1 VPQNTLTS
9 VFEEQIMRKLA
20 QWLWPLL
27 FLSPLAANAADEVN
41 KEPAPPSASTP
52 QHRLLND
59 RFRFSLGGY
68 RAESTTEARL
78 STATGGAGADV
89 NFEDLLGLEKIR
101 LIGEASMYWRFAERW
116 RVDLGYW
123 SLNRSGVRT
132 LEADVEWGGNNYT
145 AGTVVNSNYKISDLR
160 AAVGYSF
167 FRRPDKELGVGAGL
181 HRAGIG
187 TSIDAAGFGAT
198 NQSVTAPLPFL
209 MLYGNFALTDTWAL
223 SLRSDWLSLSY
234 DKYSGGI
241 RATAVD
247 FVYQPFTH
255 WAFGFG
261 VHSLT
266 LKLDVNNPSSQLQT
280 RLVFQGPAAFAS
292 FSY

>member
-1 VPQNTLTS
+1 
-9 VFEEQIMRKLA
+9 MRKLA
-20 QWLWPLL
+20 HWLWPLL
-27 FLSPLAANAADEVN
+27 FAVPLAGYAADEVN
-41 KEPAPPSASTP
+41 KEPAPVSASTP

-59 RFRFSLGGY
+59 SFRLTLGGF

-78 STATGGAGADV
+78 SPATGGAGVDV
-89 NFEDLLGLEKIR
+89 NFEDMLGLDKIR
-101 LIGEASMYWRFAERW
+101 LIGEASLYWRFAERW

-123 SLNRSGVRT
+123 SLNRNGTRT
-132 LEADVEWGGNNYT
+132 LDADVEWGGNNYT
-145 AGTVVNSNYKISDLR
+145 AGTVVNSNYKISDTR
-160 AAVGYSF
+160 VAVGYSF
-167 FRRPDKELGVGAGL
+167 FRRPDKELGVGIGV
-181 HRAGIG
+181 HRAGIE
-187 TSIDAAGFGAT
+187 TSLDAAGVGAA

-223 SLRSDWLSLSY
+223 SLRTDWLSLSY

-266 LKLDVNNPSSQLQT
+266 VKLDVNNPSSQLQT

>member
-1 VPQNTLTS
+1 M
-9 VFEEQIMRKLA
+9 IMRGLKH
-20 QWLWPLL
+20 WISL
-27 FLSPLAANAADEVN
+27 FLFAVPFQVIAADEVN
-41 KEPAPPSASTP
+41 KEAAPPAGSTP

-59 RFRFSLGGY
+59 SFRFSLGGF

-78 STATGGAGADV
+78 STASGGTGVDV
-89 NFEDLLGLEKIR
+89 NFEDMLGLDKIR
-101 LIGEASMYWRFAERW
+101 LIGEASLYWRFTERW

-123 SLNRSGVRT
+123 NLNRHGTRT
-132 LEADVEWGGNNYT
+132 LEQDVNWGGNTYPI
-145 AGTVVNSNYKISDLR
+145 GTTVDSKYKISDLR

-167 FRRPDKELGVGAGL
+167 FRRPDKELGFGFGL
-181 HRAGIG
+181 HRAGIE
-187 TSIDAAGFGAT
+187 TSLDAAGIGAT
-198 NQSVTAPLPFL
+198 NQNVTAPLPFL

-247 FVYQPFTH
+247 FVYQPFAH

-266 LKLDVNNPSSQLQT
+266 VKLDVNNPSSQLQT

>member
-1 VPQNTLTS
+1 
-9 VFEEQIMRKLA
+9 MRSLKR
-20 QWLWPLL
+20 WIWL
-27 FLSPLAANAADEVN
+27 FLFAVPFPVNAADEAS
-41 KEPAPPSASTP
+41 KEAPPPSASTP
-52 QHRLLND
+52 QHGLLSD
-59 RFRFSLGGY
+59 RFRLSLGAF

-78 STATGGAGADV
+78 STTSGGSGVDV
-89 NFEDLLGLEKIR
+89 NFEDLLGLDKIK
-101 LIGEASMYWRFAERW
+101 LIAEASMYWRFAERW

-123 SLNRSGVRT
+123 SLNRNGSRT
-132 LEADVEWGGNNYT
+132 LDRQINWGDNTYPI
-145 AGTVVNSNYKISDLR
+145 GTTVDSSYKISDLR

-167 FRRPDKELGVGAGL
+167 FRRPDKELGVGFGF
-181 HRAGIG
+181 HRAGLE
-187 TSIDAAGFGAT
+187 TSLDAATGGAT

-223 SLRSDWLSLSY
+223 SVRTDWLSLSY

-241 RATAVD
+241 RATAID

-266 LKLDVNNPSSQLQT
+266 LRLDVNNPSSQLQT
-280 RLVFQGPAAFAS
+280 RLIFQGPAAFAS

>member
-1 VPQNTLTS
+1 
-9 VFEEQIMRKLA
+9 MRNLKH
-20 QWLWPLL
+20 WIWL
-27 FLSPLAANAADEVN
+27 FLFAIPFQVSAADEVN
-41 KEPAPPSASTP
+41 KEAAPPAASTP

-59 RFRFSLGGY
+59 SFRFSLGGF

-78 STATGGAGADV
+78 STASGGTGVDV
-89 NFEDLLGLEKIR
+89 NFEDMLGLDKIR
-101 LIGEASMYWRFAERW
+101 LIGEASLYWRFTERW

-123 SLNRSGVRT
+123 NLNRHGTRT
-132 LEADVEWGGNNYT
+132 LEQDVNWGGNTYPI
-145 AGTVVNSNYKISDLR
+145 GTTVDSKYRISDLR

-167 FRRPDKELGVGAGL
+167 FRRPDKELGFGFGL
-181 HRAGIG
+181 HRAGIE
-187 TSIDAAGFGAT
+187 TSLDAAGIGAT
-198 NQSVTAPLPFL
+198 NQNVTAPLPFL

-247 FVYQPFTH
+247 FVYQPFAH

-266 LKLDVNNPSSQLQT
+266 VKLDVNNPTSQLQT